1 MQIKSN
7 AKKEQLS
14 VNDNNKINL
23 EAERKKVK
31 LYINA
36 AGVNTNE
43 LTLGTTINDFAK
55 IYNTNDKDNKMNLE
69 IETKNLQ
76 LYIKATNTSTNELTL
91 GTTISDFAKICN
103 TNDKDNNKVINN
115 KHKNPTR

>member
-43 LTLGTTINDFAK
+43 LTLGTTI
-55 IYNTNDKDNKMNLE
+55 
-69 IETKNLQ
+69 
-76 LYIKATNTSTNELTL
+76 
-91 GTTISDFAKICN
+91 SDFAKICN